1 MNVKEPHVVTGMS
14 RDSAASKQ
22 NPNLAYDARN
32 IRITTKDGKN
42 SVLAVTNERGT
53 KRLNITSGTILGT
66 PIGSAVIDD
75 YIIIFTHSDTD
86 TTKDHIYRCEISG
99 DNVTI
104 ATVFS
109 GNAGFALDHPI
120 ETLPAYENKDIQKV
134 YWVDGLNQPR
144 VVNIK
149 NNNLEDSDILNFS
162 RELALHEIFRVKKF
176 STGGEFPTGTVQYA
190 FSYYNKFGQE
200 TKLVDVSPLYYLAPQ
215 ANGLDATS
223 IAHCSFEITIN
234 WPDDTFE
241 YLRLY
246 AIVRTSANAIPQ
258 CRIVGDYPVPEYNS
272 LSKIVATDDGIKGR
286 TFPAGS
292 MYFIGG
298 DQLVAGTIAAKDNI
312 LFLGNIKLTSPNVG
326 DIMLDAS
333 HDVKYYVRRYA
344 ANISGSATE
353 FGNAIGTITLNYLN
367 YADPDSGANTSAP
380 TSLNKYYDYNQDN
393 NRSSYKIRRFK
404 FGETYRLGF
413 IAQYKNGQWSEPI
426 WIGDKE
432 NTMTPLVGEGDYRT
446 GYFYFSMSQNLIDK
460 LRANGF
466 KRAAPVIVYP
476 QAHERKVVMQGL
488 LCPTVYNT
496 KDRGDNSPYAQS
508 SWFFRLFHYMQSS
521 RYYSNFCHGGSIGHN
536 NRPSGEIQCMNE
548 DSDLYNLDGNIVTF
562 HSPDIECV
570 DPSQRV
576 DLEGLSMR
584 IVGFAS
590 ANSQLGSPTKTGVTR
605 VTDHFLETENVGINT
620 KVSQVIAMRRT
631 SYSGF
636 NADNFCYPLYLDGVV
651 DNNNGDSVAAKDT
664 VPFTDAAVEGDTEN
678 PVAAWIV
685 YPWHRQGSLNN
696 QSALS
701 TKQLKEGY
709 TTRTAMLKR
718 NITANAWFTSS
729 YYYDSPLTVSQGI
742 YTPKIFNFDQLASVK
757 IAAGSESAIYYG
769 NIDKVLVSETGKYPI
784 YLGWIASEDTLDL
797 STIGTKSEAAMST
810 GYWKACYY
818 ERPQDFSSRENCYT
832 GNDPVSM
839 KYKSSPHAVIRFKG
853 SRHIPMNSYDNSSLA
868 FNNSVSSDWGF
879 GLHIAELIR
888 TVDSTTRFG
897 GKSEKAFAGNDW
909 VRCGYSMDLSDG
921 GNRLNFT
928 QGDCYIQR
936 YDCLKTYPFTNEDQN
951 SVIETLSATLETYVN
966 LDFRYDHNRG
976 GGNNIAIS
984 PLNFNLYNHPAYEQV
999 NNFFTYH
1006 GLDYDRFPSQEFPNC
1021 ITWTTEK
1028 HSGED
1033 VDSWTSLDIG
1043 SSLWELDGAK
1053 GEITALRR
1061 FRNDIYSFQKEG
1073 FAQLLFNSRVQI
1085 PTSDNNPIEIT
1096 NGMKMQGVRYISEKI
1111 GCVNKWSIVE
1121 TPVGLYFND
1130 DLLKTTYIFTGQL
1143 QDLSAAKGMKSW
1155 MNERCNTNVWN
1166 PSDFANCRAY
1176 YDKAGHDIY
1185 WVYDDTALVYSEVLG
1200 QYMSFMDYGNVPLLE
1215 SLNNS
1220 TYAITN
1226 GVTRRTSAEVM
1237 VNIRTSSPGGSSK
1250 APIHFEFTLSGSY
1263 SSTKVVHLQV
1273 VWLDREYY
1281 SEHPSTYATYSSSGN
1296 EDTVVLYIYV
1306 RPNVRVDPTQSF
1318 TTAQIL
1324 SAVSS
1329 ALSNAGVTFLSASF
1343 WSGDHVPVT
1352 EGIMAE
1358 DYARDYEPLNA
1369 YLTNSTNSPFWE
1381 LGKGEYN
1388 MFFGLF
1394 RPYWI
1399 TLISNSY
1406 PTENKIFNN
1415 LAWRDMDVAIATTPY
1430 GTSEIPRPFNT
1441 FDHIRVWTEHQDTGE
1456 VRFSNSLS
1464 EDSSRQPISYNAAV
1478 SNLRKKFN
1486 VWHCQIPRVYANNTP
1501 RARISNPWAY
1511 IKLSRQDSQ
1520 TERHEI
1526 EDIEVDY
1533 FK

>member
-14 RDSAASKQ
+14 RDSAVSKQ
-22 NPNLAYDARN
+22 NPNLVYDAHN

-42 SVLAVTNERGT
+42 SVLAVTNEKGT
-53 KRLNITSGTILGT
+53 KRLYITSGTISGT
-66 PIGSAVIDD
+66 PIGSTIIDD
-75 YIIIFTHSDTD
+75 YIILFTHSDTD
-86 TTKDHIYRCEISG
+86 STKDHIYRCEISG
-99 DNVTI
+99 DNVIVT
-104 ATVFS
+104 AVFA
-109 GNAGFALDHPI
+109 GNAGFDVEYPI
-120 ETLPAYENKDIQKV
+120 ETLPAYENAGIQKV
-134 YWVDGLNQPR
+134 YWVDGKNQPR
-144 VVNIK
+144 VINIK
-149 NNNLEDSDILNFS
+149 SESTITDVNVLNFS
-162 RELALHEIFRVKKF
+162 KEVDLGHVFSVEKC
-176 STGGEFPTGTVQYA
+176 STGGEFPVGTVQYA
-190 FSYYNKFGQE
+190 FSYYTKFGQE
-200 TKLVDVSPLYYLAPQ
+200 SRLIDISPMYYLSPQ
-215 ANGLDATS
+215 ENGLDATE
-223 IAHCSFEITIN
+223 IAHCSFKIVITY
-234 WPDDTFE
+234 PDTSFDCA
-241 YLRLY
+241 RVY
-246 AIVRTSANAIPQ
+246 AIVRTSANSIPQ
-258 CRIVGDYPVPEYNS
+258 CRIVGDYPIASNTTKV
-272 LSKIVATDDGIKGR
+272 VVTDDGIKGR
-286 TFPAGS
+286 TFPAAS

-298 DQLVAGTIAAKDNI
+298 EELVAGTLAEKDNT
-312 LFLGNIKLTSPNVG
+312 LFLGNIKLSRPNVG
-326 DIMLDAS
+326 SIKLDSTHDIR
-333 HDVKYYVRRYA
+333 YYVKGFA
-344 ANISGSATE
+344 SGSVSQST
-353 FGNAIGTITLNYLN
+353 FQQAIGIPTN
-367 YADPDSGANTSAP
+367 SARHYYDEHFNVP
-380 TSLNKYYDYNQDN
+380 TTATKYYDYTVDN
-393 NRSSYKIRRFK
+393 NRSSYYIRRFK
-404 FGETYRLGF
+404 YGETYRLGF

-426 WIGDKE
+426 WVGDHE
-432 NTMTPLVGEGDYRT
+432 NSSIPSVGAGSYATGNFQMTLSSTACRSLLAA
-446 GYFYFSMSQNLIDK
+446 GY
-460 LRANGF
+460 
-466 KRAAPVIVYP
+466 KRVAPVVVYP

-488 LCPTVYNT
+488 LCPTVYNK
-496 KDRGDNSPYAQS
+496 KDRADNSPYAQS
-508 SWFFRLFHYMQSS
+508 SWFFRLFHPGTSHIYHDAPIPGS
-521 RYYSNFCHGGSIGHN
+521 RYIE
-536 NRPSGEIQCMNE
+536 GEIQCYESSVPATATYFM
-548 DSDLYNLDGNIVTF
+548 DGNTVTF

-570 DPSQRV
+570 DPSQRT
-576 DLEGLSMR
+576 DLEGLSMQV
-584 IVGFAS
+584 VGFAS
-590 ANSQLGSPTKTGVTR
+590 AGYSSSVVQGQAK
-605 VTDHFLETENVGINT
+605 VTDHFLETEIVGIDSSLS
-620 KVSQVIAMRRT
+620 KIVSISRT
-631 SYSGF
+631 IGNFDNYS
-636 NADNFCYPLYLDGVV
+636 YPLYLDRVV
-651 DNNNGDSVAAKDT
+651 NNTNQDVVEAAEVARKSDDLT
-664 VPFTDAAVEGDTEN
+664 VEYSN
-678 PVAAWIV
+678 PVALWIV

-696 QSALS
+696 QQSLTA
-701 TKQLKEGY
+701 KQRSNGFNA
-709 TTRTAMLKR
+709 RTAMLRR
-718 NITANAWFTSS
+718 NITATAWFTNSTFFNTALS
-729 YYYDSPLTVSQGI
+729 VSNGI

-757 IAAGSESAIYYG
+757 LAAGSDSVIYYG
-769 NIDKVLVSETGKYPI
+769 NIDKVVTSEYGKYSI
-784 YLGWIASEDTLDL
+784 YMADMNSKENVEASNISDWAENALLLRQINHNGAWCKCHPDD
-797 STIGTKSEAAMST
+797 
-810 GYWKACYY
+810 
-818 ERPQDFSSRENCYT
+818 SSDSYYT

-839 KYKSSPHAVIRFKG
+839 KYKSSPHAVIRFKN
-853 SRHIPMNSYDNSSLA
+853 SKHIPMYSGDETYHSSELAFSSGNVNSY
-868 FNNSVSSDWGF
+868 
-879 GLHIAELIR
+879 GLYIAELIR
-888 TVDSTTRFG
+888 NVDATTRFG
-897 GKSEKAFAGNDW
+897 GKSEEAFAGNDW
-909 VRCGYSMDLSDG
+909 IRCGDSLPLSSG
-921 GNRLNFT
+921 GTTYLT
-928 QGDCYIQR
+928 YMQGDCYIQR
-936 YDCLKTYPFTNEDQN
+936 YDCLKTFPYTNEDQN
-951 SVIETLSATLETYVN
+951 SVIESLSATLETYVN

-976 GGNNIAIS
+976 SGKNIALS
-984 PLNFNLYNHPAYEQV
+984 PVNFNLYNHPAYEQV

-1006 GLDYDRFPSQEFPNC
+1006 GLDYDRFSSQEFPNC

-1053 GEITALRR
+1053 GEVTALRR

-1130 DLLKTTYIFTGQL
+1130 DLLKTTYVFTGQL

-1166 PSDFANCRAY
+1166 PSNFANCRAY

-1185 WVYDDTALVYSEVLG
+1185 WVYNDIALVYSEVLG

-1226 GVTRRTSAEVM
+1226 SVTRRTSAEVM

-1273 VWLDREYY
+1273 VWLDRSYY

-1296 EDTVVLYIYV
+1296 EDTVVLYVYV
-1306 RPNVRVDPTQSF
+1306 RPNVRVDPTQSY

-1324 SAVSS
+1324 SAVTN
-1329 ALSNAGVTFLSASF
+1329 ALSSTGVTFLTASF

-1352 EGIMAE
+1352 TGIMAE

-1369 YLTNSTNSPFWE
+1369 YLTNGTNSPFWE

-1388 MFFGLF
+1388 MFFGSF

-1441 FDHIRVWTEHQDTGE
+1441 FDHLRVWTEHQDTGE

-1464 EDSSRQPISYNAAV
+1464 ENISRQPISYNAAV

-1486 VWHCQIPRVYANNTP
+1486 VWHCQIPRAYASNTS

-1533 FK
+1533 FM

>member
-14 RDSAASKQ
+14 RDSAVSKQ
-22 NPNLAYDARN
+22 NPNLVYDAHN

-42 SVLAVTNERGT
+42 SVLAVTNEKGT
-53 KRLNITSGTILGT
+53 KRLYITSGTISGT

-99 DNVTI
+99 DNVTV
-104 ATVFS
+104 ATVFE

-120 ETLPAYENKDIQKV
+120 ETLPAYESAAIQKV

-144 VVNIK
+144 VVNIMK
-149 NNNLEDSDILNFS
+149 TGITNTNVINFS
-162 RELALHEIFRVKKF
+162 KEVDLGHTFSVQKF
-176 STGGEFPTGTVQYA
+176 STGGEFPVGTVQYT
-190 FSYYNKFGQE
+190 FSYYTKFGQE
-200 TKLVDVSPLYYLAPQ
+200 SRLIDVSPMYYLSPQ
-215 ANGLDATS
+215 ETGLDATE
-223 IAHCSFEITIN
+223 IAHCSFKIVIN
-234 WPDDTFE
+234 YPDNVNFD
-241 YLRLY
+241 YARVY
-246 AIVRTSANAIPQ
+246 AIVRTSANSIPQ
-258 CRIVGDYPVPEYNS
+258 CRIVGDYPIS
-272 LSKIVATDDGIKGR
+272 SDTTKIVVTDDGIKGR
-286 TFPAGS
+286 TYPAAS

-298 DQLVAGTIAAKDNI
+298 EELVAGTLAEKDNT
-312 LFLGNIKLTSPNVG
+312 LFFGNIKLSRPNVG
-326 DIMLDAS
+326 SVMADINHSIRWYVKRLAS
-333 HDVKYYVRRYA
+333 DPT
-344 ANISGSATE
+344 SQST
-353 FGNAIGTITLNYLN
+353 FQQAIGI
-367 YADPDSGANTSAP
+367 P
-380 TSLNKYYDYNQDN
+380 TNESMHYYDENSSVPTTATKYYDYKIDN
-393 NRSSYKIRRFK
+393 NRSSYYIRRFK
-404 FGETYRLGF
+404 RGETYRLGF
-413 IAQYKNGQWSEPI
+413 IAQYKNGQWSEPV
-426 WIGDKE
+426 WVGDHA
-432 NTMTPLVGEGDYRT
+432 NNVTPSVGVAAGVGSYRT
-446 GYFYFSMSQNLIDK
+446 GYFQLILPSTLRTNLIN
-460 LRANGF
+460 AGY
-466 KRAAPVIVYP
+466 KRVAPVVVYP

-488 LCPTVYNT
+488 LCPTVYHV
-496 KDRGDNSPYAQS
+496 KDRADNSPYAQS
-508 SWFFRLFHYMQSS
+508 SWFFRLFNPTTTDNGLVAHNAPLPG
-521 RYYSNFCHGGSIGHN
+521 SNSKL
-536 NRPSGEIQCMNE
+536 GEIQCY
-548 DSDLYNLDGNIVTF
+548 DSSLNPLYRMDGNIVTF

-570 DPSQRV
+570 DTSQSV
-576 DLEGLSMR
+576 DLEGLNMQV
-584 IVGFAS
+584 VGFAS
-590 ANSQLGSPTKTGVTR
+590 VGSSISNYFNGAK
-605 VTDHFLETENVGINT
+605 VTDHFLETENVGIDS
-620 KVSQVIAMRRT
+620 KISQTIAISRT
-631 SYSGF
+631 VGNVNYHS
-636 NADNFCYPLYLDGVV
+636 YPLYIDRVV
-651 DNNNGDSVAAKDT
+651 SADEEKVEAAT
-664 VPFTDAAVEGDTEN
+664 SASISTSTSTEGIED
-678 PVAAWIV
+678 PVALWIV

-701 TKQLKEGY
+701 TKQLKDGY
-709 TTRTAMLKR
+709 ATRTAMLKR
-718 NITANAWFTSS
+718 NITASAWFTNSGFFGT
-729 YYYDSPLTVSQGI
+729 PLSVSTGI
-742 YTPKIFNFDQLASVK
+742 YTPKVFNFDQLASVK
-757 IAAGSESAIYYG
+757 IAAGSDSIIYYG
-769 NIDKVLVSETGKYPI
+769 NIDKVVTSEHGKYPI
-784 YLGWIASEDTLDL
+784 HVADMLSKSALDNDTVDV
-797 STIGTKSEAAMST
+797 STWAENKVMESSST
-810 GYWKACYY
+810 WAVGYAT
-818 ERPQDFSSRENCYT
+818 PGDAFSYFS

-853 SRHIPMNSYDNSSLA
+853 SLHIPMYGGDSSSLA
-868 FNNSVSSDWGF
+868 FGNGGVSGY
-879 GLHIAELIR
+879 GLYIAELIR
-888 TVDSTTRFG
+888 SVDSATRFG
-897 GKSEKAFAGNDW
+897 GQSEQAFAGNDW
-909 VRCGYSMDLSDG
+909 IRCGESVNLSTWGYSTYLAYK
-921 GNRLNFT
+921 
-928 QGDCYIQR
+928 QGDCYVQR

-951 SVIETLSATLETYVN
+951 SVIESLSATLETYVN

-976 GGNNIAIS
+976 SGKNLALS
-984 PLNFNLYNHPAYEQV
+984 PVNFNLYNHPAYEQV

-1006 GLDYDRFPSQEFPNC
+1006 GLDYDRFSSQGFPNC

-1053 GEITALRR
+1053 GEVTALRR

-1121 TPVGLYFND
+1121 TPIGLYFND
-1130 DLLKTTYIFTGQL
+1130 DLLKTTYVFTGQL

-1166 PSDFANCRAY
+1166 PSNFANCRAY

-1185 WVYDDTALVYSEVLG
+1185 WVYNDTALVYSEVLG

-1226 GVTRRTSAEVM
+1226 GITRRTSAEVM
-1237 VNIRTSSPGGSSK
+1237 VDIRTASPGGSSH
-1250 APIHFEFTLSGSY
+1250 ASIHFEFNLNDSY
-1263 SSTKVVHLQV
+1263 SSTRVVHLQV
-1273 VWLDREYY
+1273 VWLDRTHYD
-1281 SEHPSTYATYSSSGN
+1281 EHPSTYATYSSSGN
-1296 EDTVVLYIYV
+1296 EDTVILYIYV
-1306 RPNVRVDPTQSF
+1306 RPNVRVDPTQSY

-1329 ALSNAGVTFLSASF
+1329 ALSSAGVTFLTASF

-1352 EGIMAE
+1352 TGIMAN

-1369 YLTNSTNSPFWE
+1369 YLTNGTSSPFWE

-1394 RPYWI
+1394 RPYWL

-1441 FDHIRVWTEHQDTGE
+1441 FDHLRVWTEHQDTGE

-1464 EDSSRQPISYNAAV
+1464 ENISRQPISYNAAV

-1486 VWHCQIPRVYANNTP
+1486 VWHCQIPRDRLASNSG

-1533 FK
+1533 FM

>member
-14 RDSAASKQ
+14 RDSAVSKQ
-22 NPNLAYDARN
+22 NPNLVYDAHN

-42 SVLAVTNERGT
+42 SVLAVTNEKGT
-53 KRLNITSGTILGT
+53 KRLYITSGTISGT
-66 PIGSAVIDD
+66 PIGSAIIDD

-99 DNVTI
+99 DNVTV

-120 ETLPAYENKDIQKV
+120 ETLPAYENAEIQKV

-144 VVNIK
+144 VVNIMK
-149 NNNLEDSDILNFS
+149 TGITNTNVINFS
-162 RELALHEIFRVKKF
+162 KEVDLGHTFSVQKF
-176 STGGEFPTGTVQYA
+176 STGGEFPVGTVQYT
-190 FSYYNKFGQE
+190 FSYYTKFGQE
-200 TKLVDVSPLYYLAPQ
+200 SRLIDVSPMYYLSPQ
-215 ANGLDATS
+215 ETGLDATE
-223 IAHCSFEITIN
+223 IAHCSFEITIDS
-234 WPDDTFE
+234 PDTTNFD
-241 YLRLY
+241 YVRVY
-246 AIVRTSANAIPQ
+246 AIVRTSANSIPQ
-258 CRIVGDYPVPEYNS
+258 CRIVGDYPIA
-272 LSKIVATDDGIKGR
+272 SKVVATDDGIKGR
-286 TFPAGS
+286 TYPAAS

-298 DQLVAGTIAAKDNI
+298 EELVAGTLAEKDNT
-312 LFLGNIKLTSPNVG
+312 LFLGNIALTKPNVG
-326 DIMLDAS
+326 DIILDGEGANAHS
-333 HDVKYYVRRYA
+333 IRYYVNGYA
-344 ANISGSATE
+344 A
-353 FGNAIGTITLNYLN
+353 GTITQTTFGNKVGNIVASNLGYS
-367 YADPDSGANTSAP
+367 PDDNRVPTSA
-380 TSLNKYYDYNQDN
+380 TKYYDYNPNN
-393 NRSSYKIRRFK
+393 NRSSYYIKRFK
-404 FGETYRLGF
+404 YLETYRFGF
-413 IAQYKNGQWSEPI
+413 IAQYKNGQWSEPV
-426 WIGDKE
+426 WVGDFTN
-432 NTMTPLVGEGDYRT
+432 NTVPRVGAGNYRT
-446 GYFYFSMSQNLIDK
+446 GCFHLNMPQNIITK
-460 LRANGF
+460 LQAAGF
-466 KRAAPVIVYP
+466 KRLAPVVVYP
-476 QAHERKVVMQGL
+476 QAHERRCVMQGL
-488 LCPTVYNT
+488 LCPTVYAA
-496 KDRGDNSPYAQS
+496 KDRNDNSPYAQS
-508 SWFFRLFHYMQSS
+508 SWFFRLYHNVAANQGSL
-521 RYYSNFCHGGSIGHN
+521 YYHHAPLGGCGA
-536 NRPSGEIQCMNE
+536 PQGEIQCVEISADGGYYM
-548 DSDLYNLDGNIVTF
+548 DGNIVTF
-562 HSPDIECV
+562 HSPDIECA
-570 DPSQRV
+570 
-576 DLEGLSMR
+576 DLNQSTDFEGLNLSV
-584 IVGFAS
+584 VGFAS
-590 ANSQLGSPTKTGVTR
+590 ASITNPLDLGDIAR

-620 KVSQVIAMRRT
+620 NISQIITMKRT
-631 SYSGF
+631 GYTGYSI
-636 NADNFCYPLYLDGVV
+636 DDFCYPLYFDGVV
-651 DNNNGDSVAAKDT
+651 ANENTDEVLLKDNIWHGEDT
-664 VPFTDAAVEGDTEN
+664 TLLN
-678 PVAAWIV
+678 PACGWIV

-696 QSALS
+696 QQALT
-701 TKQLKEGY
+701 TKQRSNGFN
-709 TTRTAMLKR
+709 TRTAMLKR
-718 NITANAWFTSS
+718 NITANAWFTNSTYFS
-729 YYYDSPLTVSQGI
+729 SPLSLKSGVTMSI
-742 YTPKIFNFDQLASVK
+742 PKLFNYDQLASVK
-757 IAAGSESAIYYG
+757 VAVGNESVIYYG
-769 NIDKVLVSETGKYPI
+769 NIDKVITNVTGKYPI
-784 YLGWIASEDTLDL
+784 YYGWMITADDETQSTSISDL
-797 STIGTKSEAAMST
+797 SESCMNTQRWER
-810 GYWKACYY
+810 CYY
-818 ERPQDFSSRENCYT
+818 NNSECYT
-832 GNDPVSM
+832 GTDPVSM
-839 KYKSSPHAVIRFKG
+839 KYKSSPHAVLKFNGNTI
-853 SRHIPMNSYDNSSLA
+853 HIPMYSSDNYNLA
-868 FNNSVSSDWGF
+868 FNNSGATGS
-879 GLHIAELIR
+879 GLWIAELIR
-888 TVDSTTRFG
+888 TVDSNTRFG
-897 GKSEKAFAGNDW
+897 GKSEQAFVSNDW
-909 VRCGYSMDLSDG
+909 IRCGESRELATWYYNTSYLEYQ
-921 GNRLNFT
+921 

-936 YDCLKTYPFTNEDQN
+936 YDCLKTYPFTHEDMN

-976 GGNNIAIS
+976 SGKNIALS
-984 PLNFNLYNHPAYEQV
+984 PVNFNLYNHPAYEQV

-1006 GLDYDRFPSQEFPNC
+1006 GLDYDRFSSQEFPNC

-1043 SSLWELDGAK
+1043 GSLWELDGAK
-1053 GEITALRR
+1053 GEVTALRR

-1130 DLLKTTYIFTGQL
+1130 DLLKTTYVFTGQL

-1185 WVYDDTALVYSEVLG
+1185 WVYNDTALVYSEVLG

-1226 GVTRRTSAEVM
+1226 GITRRTSAEVM
-1237 VNIRTSSPGGSSK
+1237 VNIRTASPGGSSK
-1250 APIHFEFTLSGSY
+1250 APMHFEFDLSGSY
-1263 SSTKVVHLQV
+1263 SSTRVVHLQV
-1273 VWLDREYY
+1273 VWLDRTTHDT
-1281 SEHPSTYATYSSSGN
+1281 HPSTYATYTSSDN
-1296 EDTVVLYIYV
+1296 EDTVTLYIYV
-1306 RPNVRVDPTQSF
+1306 RPTVRVDPTQAY

-1329 ALSNAGVTFLSASF
+1329 ALSSAGVTFLTASF
-1343 WSGDHVPVT
+1343 WSGNHVPVT
-1352 EGIMAE
+1352 TGIMAE

-1369 YLTNSTNSPFWE
+1369 YLTNGTNSPFWE

-1415 LAWRDMDVAIATTPY
+1415 LAWRDMDVAVATTPY

-1464 EDSSRQPISYNAAV
+1464 ENISRQPISYNAAV

-1486 VWHCQIPRVYANNTP
+1486 VWHCQIPRDRLASNSG

-1533 FK
+1533 FR